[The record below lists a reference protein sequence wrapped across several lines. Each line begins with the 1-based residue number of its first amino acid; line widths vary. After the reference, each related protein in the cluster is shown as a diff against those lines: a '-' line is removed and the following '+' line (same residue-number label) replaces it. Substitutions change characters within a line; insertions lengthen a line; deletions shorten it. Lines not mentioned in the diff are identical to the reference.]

1 MGGREAQDLA
11 AICRVRPASPGPMEA
26 SAFRKPFNQ
35 PSPPHVVRLEFRGAT
50 GGGHR
55 LSETVGT
62 LTRFG
67 DERPIG
73 RRRCH
78 FRRTT
83 GGALGF
89 DRIAPCREQHLGEGC
104 MNGRFV
110 LAPCDQPM
118 MDRFRVVDRA
128 QSCQAGRHRKCVHHV
143 VRADL
148 GGLPKGGQSQRRRPS
163 LLMDLGEEQST

>member
-1 MGGREAQDLA
+1 
-11 AICRVRPASPGPMEA
+11 
-26 SAFRKPFNQ
+26 
-35 PSPPHVVRLEFRGAT
+35 
-50 GGGHR
+50 
-55 LSETVGT
+55 
-62 LTRFG
+62 
-67 DERPIG
+67 
-73 RRRCH
+73 
-78 FRRTT
+78 
-83 GGALGF
+83 
-89 DRIAPCREQHLGEGC
+89 